1 MIYTLTLNPSLDY
14 HITPQGQILPQ
25 KTNRTQSEALFIGG
39 KGINVST
46 VLKELGI
53 DSVCLGFIAG
63 TVGTAIEKGLQ
74 GRLTTD
80 LIRLKSGES
89 RINVKIREEKG
100 ITEINGAGPVIDDE
114 SLGSLFA
121 CLSKLSADDTVIIS
135 GSAPQ
140 SLKNDIYGQITACLA
155 DKGCSFVVDAA
166 SDLLL
171 NTLGNHPD
179 VIKPNIEE
187 LSQISGSTIDAPDAD
202 KILVEAKKLQ
212 DMGAK
217 EVIVSAGSFGAY
229 LIDHS
234 GELHIVTSYKGKV
247 INTVG
252 AGDSMLAGFIAG
264 KKKGLASDKA
274 LDIAVAAGCACA
286 FCEDLPKR
294 ADIVKLLGYDPF

>member
-14 HITPQGQILPQ
+14 HITPAGRILPQ
-25 KTNRTQSEALFIGG
+25 KTNRTSSESLFIGG

-53 DSVCLGFIAG
+53 GSVCLGFVAG
-63 TVGTAIEKGLQ
+63 TVGAAIEKGLQ
-74 GRLTTD
+74 GRLRTD
-80 LIRLKSGES
+80 FIHLEDGES
-89 RINVKIREEKG
+89 RINIKIREEEG
-100 ITEINGAGPVIDDE
+100 ITEINGAGPDISE
-114 SLGSLFA
+114 GSLDMLFKR
-121 CLSKLSADDTVIIS
+121 LSELSSDDMVIIS
-135 GSAPQ
+135 GSAPK

-155 DKGCSFVVDAA
+155 DKGCSFAVDAA
-166 SDLLL
+166 SNLLL
-171 NTLGNHPD
+171 NTLRYHPD

-187 LSQISGSTIDAPDAD
+187 LSQISGTEIDALDAD
-202 KILVEAKKLQ
+202 RILIEAKKLQ

-229 LIDHS
+229 LIDRS
-234 GELHIVTSYKGKV
+234 GELHIVTSYKGEV

-252 AGDSMLAGFIAG
+252 AGDSTLAGFIAA

-294 ADIVKLLGYDPF
+294 EDIVKLLGSDPF

>member
-14 HITPQGQILPQ
+14 HITPNGRILPQ
-25 KTNRTQSEALFIGG
+25 KTNRTQSESLFIGG

-53 DSVCLGFIAG
+53 DSVCLGFVAG
-63 TVGTAIEKGLQ
+63 TVGAAIEKGLQ
-74 GRLTTD
+74 D
-80 LIRLKSGES
+80 RLKTDFIHLESGES
-89 RINVKIREEKG
+89 RINVKIREEAG
-100 ITEINGAGPVIDDE
+100 ITEINGSGPDISPDSLDKLFDRLSELSSDDM
-114 SLGSLFA
+114 
-121 CLSKLSADDTVIIS
+121 VIIS

-140 SLKNDIYGQITACLA
+140 SLKNDIYGQIAACLA

-166 SDLLL
+166 SSLLM
-171 NTLGNHPD
+171 NTLKYHPD

-187 LSQISGSTIDAPDAD
+187 LSQLSGTDIDALDAD
-202 KILVEAKKLQ
+202 KIYIEAKKLQ

-229 LIDHS
+229 LVDRS
-234 GELHIVTSYKGKV
+234 GELHIVTSYKGDV

-264 KKKGLASDKA
+264 KKKGLASDNA

-286 FCEDLPKR
+286 FCDDLPKR
-294 ADIVKLLGYDPF
+294 EDIVKLLGSDPF